1 VQFWDQQS
9 HPSSLVAQ
17 ALYDVGTGVGTM
29 ASTIAK
35 NDYRRSPPDA
45 VRMPFL
51 ESTQGSPPIAP
62 PAGET
67 DSGSA
72 DEGKRV
78 NVVGAVRQR
87 IGELDYV
94 VDEYERVKTGND
106 VVNCANQT
114 NCESRELGN
123 RSGHVADQP
132 EVRPLR
138 SPPPPYWVIG
148 NATG

>member
-1 VQFWDQQS
+1 MTSAPGSAPWLRPSPRMTIVDRRPMQFAC
-9 HPSSLVAQ
+9 L
-17 ALYDVGTGVGTM
+17 
-29 ASTIAK
+29 
-35 NDYRRSPPDA
+35 
-45 VRMPFL
+45 FL

-62 PAGET
+62 SAGET

-94 VDEYERVKTGND
+94 VDEHERMKTGNY
-106 VVNCANQT
+106 VVNCADQT

-138 SPPPPYWVIG
+138 SSPPPYRVMG